1 MPLLYPLK
9 AGWVGAES
17 PWKLEAENLLP
28 SQLANAL
35 LQGELDA
42 AFIPPLTLT
51 QQGAKLASLG
61 GWGLASEGAT
71 ETALLLAPQRL
82 DLMHEGEVAI
92 EAEASGSTAEHLLK
106 MLLKPYYAITLTF
119 RTPADP
125 QFERTEARLMY
136 ADKAAAL
143 ANRLKDGWVAE
154 DLGVAGYV
162 MSGLPT
168 VWEMLAAPRDLEA
181 RKPGASEAIQV
192 ALKASQRAAQE
203 QQATIMEE
211 ASRRLGLEA
220 ARVKELF
227 ARQRYTLGDKEQ
239 KGLAHFFTL
248 AAQAG
253 MVDRR

>member
-1 MPLLYPLK
+1 
-9 AGWVGAES
+9 
-17 PWKLEAENLLP
+17 
-28 SQLANAL
+28 
-35 LQGELDA
+35 
-42 AFIPPLTLT
+42 
-51 QQGAKLASLG
+51 
-61 GWGLASEGAT
+61 
-71 ETALLLAPQRL
+71 
-82 DLMHEGEVAI
+82 
-92 EAEASGSTAEHLLK
+92 
-106 MLLKPYYAITLTF
+106 
-119 RTPADP
+119 
-125 QFERTEARLMY
+125 MY

-220 ARVKELF
+220 ARVNELF

-248 AAQAG
+248 AALAG